1 VEWKGRLKSGKINWR
16 RKLNDGM
23 NQKDVKRK
31 GEVRK
36 GREYR
41 KKVEREIKI

>member
-1 VEWKGRLKSGKINWR
+1 VELKSGKINWR
-16 RKLNDGM
+16 RKWKLNDGM

-36 GREYR
+36 GWKYRE
-41 KKVEREIKI
+41 KKWKGK